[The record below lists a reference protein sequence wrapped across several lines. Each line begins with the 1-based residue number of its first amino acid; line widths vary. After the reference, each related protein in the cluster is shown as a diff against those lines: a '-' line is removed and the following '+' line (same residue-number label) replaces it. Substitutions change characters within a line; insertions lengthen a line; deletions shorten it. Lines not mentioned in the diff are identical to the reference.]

1 LNENPLRCPKSGS
14 GILFRHGFAQ
24 KQTRPDIFP
33 CPLLA
38 QSGHCHRAERC
49 PLSGVKR
56 TLLLTGDEAR
66 QMAANIAQLP
76 ELLRQFRPLPNF
88 PAKL

>member
-1 LNENPLRCPKSGS
+1 V
-14 GILFRHGFAQ
+14 ILHR
-24 KQTRPDIFP
+24 R
-33 CPLLA
+33 LLA
-38 QSGHCHRAERC
+38 IVRDDKKQLSFAT
-49 PLSGVKR
+49 LSGVKR